1 MNILLLPSSIRLLRF
16 GTLLFIIL
24 LLLPV
29 ANAQSPCK
37 LKPVKVKGLLAGKV
51 FLIRGSE
58 RQPLSG
64 VAVDVLERNGRRL
77 AASASSAEDG
87 SYLIKGLDPGV
98 YIIKTTH
105 MIAADLEVEI
115 EVTKSEKEG
124 ADRLVNIFLG
134 IDKDK
139 ECGGGRVETEK
150 VK

>member
-1 MNILLLPSSIRLLRF
+1 MNILLLPSIRLPRF
-16 GTLLFIIL
+16 GTLLSIIL

-87 SYLIKGLDPGV
+87 SYLVKGLDAGV

-105 MIAADLEVEI
+105 MVAADLEVEI

-134 IDKDK
+134 MDKDK

>member
-1 MNILLLPSSIRLLRF
+1 MNILLLPSSIRLPRF

-24 LLLPV
+24 LLVPV

-51 FLIRGSE
+51 FLIHGSE

-105 MIAADLEVEI
+105 MIAADLGGEI

-134 IDKDK
+134 IDKEK

>member
-1 MNILLLPSSIRLLRF
+1 MNIPLLPSSIRLPRL

-29 ANAQSPCK
+29 AHAQSRCK

-51 FLIRGSE
+51 FLIHGSE

-87 SYLIKGLDPGV
+87 SYLIKGLDAGV

-134 IDKDK
+134 IDKEK